1 MANLSWSPLPQNALG
16 CAYAW
21 NEGDVI
27 NQMPLK
33 GPLGIGAIIP
43 GIGRGLPPVEEI
55 TERIGGRVEVVRP
68 TGFCADESIR
78 WLNDAVDG
86 EQGHAL
92 PALAA

>member
-1 MANLSWSPLPQNALG
+1 MANLSWSPLPQKALG
-16 CAYAW
+16 CAYTRY
-21 NEGDVI
+21 EGNLI
-27 NQMPLK
+27 NPMPLK
-33 GPLGIGAIIP
+33 GPLGTGAIIP
-43 GIGRGLPPVEEI
+43 GIGRDLSPVEEI

-68 TGFCADESIR
+68 TGFCADDFLR

>member
-1 MANLSWSPLPQNALG
+1 MANLSRSPLPQNALG
-16 CAYAW
+16 CAYAR

-27 NQMPLK
+27 NPMPFK

-43 GIGRGLPPVEEI
+43 GIGRSLSPVEEI
-55 TERIGGRVEVVRP
+55 TERIGRRVEVVRP

>member
-27 NQMPLK
+27 NPMPLK

-43 GIGRGLPPVEEI
+43 GIGLSLSPVEEI
-55 TERIGGRVEVVRP
+55 TERIGGWRLFARRGSAP
-68 TGFCADESIR
+68 TSPS
-78 WLNDAVDG
+78 DG
-86 EQGHAL
+86 
-92 PALAA
+92 